1 MCLSWEDP
9 IIKLQNYNSGLPGSG
24 KARYNTNMDVPLKR
38 RGLMFVL
45 SSPSG
50 AGKTTITR
58 ALLKNNPDLVISIS
72 ATTRQ
77 RRPGEVDGQDYY
89 FVDIA
94 QFNAMVEGG
103 EMLEHAK
110 VFNNYYGTPRQ
121 PVEEALARGQDVIFD
136 IDWQG
141 TQQLREIARDD
152 LVTVF
157 LLPPNA
163 KELERRLRA
172 RAQDNEETIRHRMD
186 KASDEMTHYSEYD
199 YVMINNNVELAI
211 QQAQLILDAER
222 LKRHRT
228 VGISDFVR
236 GLKEGL

>member
-1 MCLSWEDP
+1 MDAP
-9 IIKLQNYNSGLPGSG
+9 LQ
-24 KARYNTNMDVPLKR
+24 R

-58 ALLKNNPDLVISIS
+58 ALLQNNPDLEISIS

-89 FVDIA
+89 FVDIPS
-94 QFNAMVEGG
+94 FNAMVENG

-110 VFNNYYGTPRQ
+110 VFGNYYGTPRQ
-121 PVEEALARGQDVIFD
+121 PVEEALNRGHDVIFD

-141 TQQLREIARDD
+141 TQQLREQRESD
-152 LVTVF
+152 LVTLF
-157 LLPPNA
+157 LLPPNS
-163 KELERRLRA
+163 KELERRLRS
-172 RAQDNEETIRHRMD
+172 RAQDNDETIRHRMD

-199 YVMINNNVELAI
+199 YVLINNNVDIAI
-211 QQAQLILDAER
+211 QQAQRILDSER
-222 LKRHRT
+222 LKRHRI
-228 VGISDFVR
+228 VGLSDFVR

>member
-1 MCLSWEDP
+1 
-9 IIKLQNYNSGLPGSG
+9 
-24 KARYNTNMDVPLKR
+24 MDFTLKR

-58 ALLKNNPDLVISIS
+58 ALLQKNEALEISIS
-72 ATTRQ
+72 ATTRP

-89 FVDIA
+89 FVDIP
-94 QFNAMVEGG
+94 QFNAMAENG

-110 VFNNYYGTPRQ
+110 VFGNYYGTPRQ
-121 PVEEALARGQDVIFD
+121 PVEEALARGNDVIFD

-141 TQQLREIARDD
+141 TQQLREIARED

-157 LLPPNA
+157 ILPPGA

-172 RAQDNEETIRHRMD
+172 RAQDSDETIRQRMS

-199 YVMINNNVELAI
+199 YVLINNNIDTAI
-211 QQAQLILDAER
+211 QQAQTILDAER
-222 LKRHRT
+222 LKRSRI
-228 VGISDFVR
+228 VGLSDFVR

>member
-1 MCLSWEDP
+1 MDTP
-9 IIKLQNYNSGLPGSG
+9 LQ
-24 KARYNTNMDVPLKR
+24 R

-58 ALLKNNPDLVISIS
+58 ALLKNNPELVISIS

-89 FVDIA
+89 FVDIS
-94 QFNAMVEGG
+94 QFNQMVENG

-110 VFNNYYGTPRQ
+110 VFGNYYGTPRQ
-121 PVEEALARGQDVIFD
+121 PVEEALVRGQDVAFD

-141 TQQLREIARDD
+141 TQQLREQRESD
-152 LVTVF
+152 LVTLF
-157 LLPPNA
+157 ILPPNS
-163 KELERRLRA
+163 KELERRLRS
-172 RAQDNEETIRHRMD
+172 RAQDTEETIRHRME
-186 KASDEMTHYSEYD
+186 KASDEMTHFSEYD
-199 YVMINNNVELAI
+199 YVIINNNVDVAI
-211 QQAQLILDAER
+211 QATQTILNAER

-228 VGISDFVR
+228 VGLSDFVR

>member
-1 MCLSWEDP
+1 
-9 IIKLQNYNSGLPGSG
+9 
-24 KARYNTNMDVPLKR
+24 
-38 RGLMFVL
+38 MFVL

-58 ALLKNNPDLVISIS
+58 ALLQNNHDLEISIS

-77 RRPGEVDGQDYY
+77 RRPSEVDGQHYY
-89 FVDIA
+89 FIDIPS
-94 QFNAMVEGG
+94 FNAMVENG

-110 VFNNYYGTPRQ
+110 VFGNYYGTPRQ
-121 PVEEALARGQDVIFD
+121 PVEEALARGHDIIFD

-157 LLPPNA
+157 ILPPNA

-172 RAQDNEETIRHRMD
+172 RNQDPEETIRHRME

-199 YVMINNNVELAI
+199 YVLINNSVEIAI
-211 QQAQLILDAER
+211 QQAQHILDSER
-222 LKRHRT
+222 LKRHRL
-228 VGISDFVR
+228 VGLSDFVR
-236 GLKEGL
+236 GLKDGL